1 MHTFRTDKTM
11 ILRQITSLIAAAIL
25 ITGCVATPKTETQTN
40 LDSLADEL
48 RDINVYITYAEP
60 IDHYEVTMLWQP
72 FDAHSETGLLVANF
86 RDTVTNES
94 FQYYER
100 EKYSSYHTDLITFAE
115 GFEGHRDGDQ
125 HTISTQTPDQEY
137 YAESPLNYY
146 ASFQFFDVDFDGD
159 KELLVNDWYRGQQGN
174 YYAVW
179 EITDEGLVQR
189 CEAPFDAIDNCTKL
203 NAETKE
209 IIIESRD
216 GYAHSTTAVYT
227 INGDNTLVTE
237 YDFTLT
243 PAEGWEKQYDV
254 TLKLSENGKIRF
266 EGTIGR
272 ETELNYNVADFHPE
286 LKDGVITAPCGMLF
300 FADLD
305 FDGTKELITDL
316 TPFAGSQRDYP
327 AFKCIYRLKRGVY
340 KDATKHFSSKCKV
353 LGAIEPDFFKINPA
367 TKEIIQYCDGG
378 YMSSSWEIY
387 TYARKR
393 YRYDR
398 RVHYDRDIEQ
408 PMLTITIT
416 DSRDKLIR
424 EFRTTNEE
432 FDKDL
437 WTY

>member
-1 MHTFRTDKTM
+1 M
-11 ILRQITSLIAAAIL
+11 ILRHIITLLS
-25 ITGCVATPKTETQTN
+25 VATIAVSCATTPTNETQAN
-40 LDSLADEL
+40 LDSLVDEL
-48 RDINVYITYAEP
+48 RDINVYITYSEP
-60 IDHYEVTMLWQP
+60 IDRYEVTMLWQP
-72 FDAHSETGLLVANF
+72 FTSDSETGLLVANF

-100 EKYSSYHTDLITFAE
+100 EKYSSYHTDLISFAE
-115 GFEGHRDGDQ
+115 GFEGHRDGDV
-125 HTISTQTPDQEY
+125 HIISTNTPKQEY
-137 YAESPLNYY
+137 YPDSPLDYF

-159 KELLVNDWYRGQQGN
+159 KELLVSDWYRGQQGN

-179 EITDEGLVQR
+179 EITPEGLKRR
-189 CEAPFDAIDNCTKL
+189 CEAPFDAIDNCTKFDT
-203 NAETKE
+203 ESKQ

-216 GYAHSTTAVYT
+216 GYAHSTSAVY
-227 INGDNTLVTE
+227 IFDGDSTQVTE
-237 YDFTLT
+237 YDFRLT
-243 PAEGWEKQYDV
+243 PAEGWENQYDV
-254 TLKLSENGKIRF
+254 TLKLSENGKILF

-272 ETELNYNVADFHPE
+272 KTELNYNVAEFHPE
-286 LKDGVITAPCGMLF
+286 PKDGIISAPWGMLF

-316 TPFAGSQRDYP
+316 TPFAGSQRDFP
-327 AFKCIYRLKRGVY
+327 AFKRIYRLKRGVY
-340 KDATKHFSSKCKV
+340 RDATKHFSSKCEV

-378 YMSSSWEIY
+378 YMSGGWEVY

-398 RVHYDRDIEQ
+398 YVHFDRDIEQ

-432 FDKDL
+432 FDKDM